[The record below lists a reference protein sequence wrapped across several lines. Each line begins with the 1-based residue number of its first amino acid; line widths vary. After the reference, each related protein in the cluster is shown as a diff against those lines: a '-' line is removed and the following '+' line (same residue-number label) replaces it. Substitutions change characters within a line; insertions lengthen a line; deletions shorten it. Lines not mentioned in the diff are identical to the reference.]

1 VVLLLRHGGEAG
13 ERKEGR
19 GGKGEG
25 RVGKG
30 RKGKEMV
37 GLLSTKNNNA
47 DISQPE
53 QICKSSSKIVRF
65 PKFMYT

>member
-1 VVLLLRHGGEAG
+1 MGPTSKAGEEKE

-19 GGKGEG
+19 KGKGEG
-25 RVGKG
+25 RGGKTS
-30 RKGKEMV
+30 V

-53 QICKSSSKIVRF
+53 QIFMSSSKIVRF
-65 PKFMYT
+65 PKFIHT